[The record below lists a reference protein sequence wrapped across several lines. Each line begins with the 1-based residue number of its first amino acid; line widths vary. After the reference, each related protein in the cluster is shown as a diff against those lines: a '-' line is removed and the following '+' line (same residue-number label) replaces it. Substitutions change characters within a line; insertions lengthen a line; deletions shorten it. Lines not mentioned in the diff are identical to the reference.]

1 MFAFADSVTPQLIN
15 PAEFSHVAAYVNGR
29 FAWSPAQVKRFPRHI
44 MIGVLPGAP
53 VQARVARCLDMER
66 FDASAADFP
75 AFVGARADA
84 GHDDALGYTS
94 ILGGAP
100 GEGIEAIVSMMTGEP
115 DPWQLWVAWWWGR
128 PFPPTA
134 AEVLA
139 EIKALT
145 GVVLPVGRLAGCQW
159 RNAPALD
166 TSVWYGRD
174 TFTAAGQ

>member
-15 PAEFSHVAAYVNGR
+15 PAEFSHVAAYANGR
-29 FAWSPAQVKRFPRHI
+29 FAWSPAQVRRFPRHI

-53 VQARVARCLDMER
+53 VQAQVARCLDMER
-66 FDASAADFP
+66 FDATASDFEP
-75 AFVGARADA
+75 FCQERFDA
-84 GHDDALGYTS
+84 GHEDALGYTS
-94 ILGGAP
+94 ILGSSP
-100 GEGIEAIVSMMTGEP
+100 VEGVAAVVAAMHESP
-115 DPWQLWVAWWWGR
+115 LPWALWVAWWWGR

-145 GVVLPVGRLAGCQW
+145 GIVLPVGRLAACQW

-174 TFTAAGQ
+174 TFTMAGQ

>member
-15 PAEFSHVAAYVNGR
+15 PAEFSHVAAYYDGR
-29 FAWSPAQVKRFPRHI
+29 FKWSRAQLRRFPRHI
-44 MIGVLPGAP
+44 LISVLAGSPLN
-53 VQARVARCLDMER
+53 ARFARGLDMEK

-75 AFVGARADA
+75 AFCQERFDA
-84 GHDDALGYTS
+84 GHEDALGYTS
-94 ILGGAP
+94 ILGSEP
-100 GEGIEAIVSMMTGEP
+100 GEGVAAIVAAMHESP
-115 DPWQLWVAWWWGR
+115 LPWQLWVAWWWGR

-145 GVVLPVGRLAGCQW
+145 GVVLPAGRLAACQW

-174 TFTAAGQ
+174 TFTVAGQ

>member
-29 FAWSPAQVKRFPRHI
+29 FAWSPAQVRRFPRHI

-53 VQARVARCLDMER
+53 VQAQVARCLDMER
-66 FDASAADFP
+66 FDASAADFFP
-75 AFVGARADA
+75 FIEERHAA

-94 ILGGAP
+94 ILGDVP
-100 GEGIEAIVSMMTGEP
+100 GEGIAAIWADVKDTVL
-115 DPWQLWVAWWWGR
+115 PWSLWVAWYWQR

-145 GVVLPVGRLAGCQW
+145 NISLPVGKLAGCQW

-166 TSVWYGRD
+166 TSVWYGHD
-174 TFTAAGQ
+174 TFTVAGS